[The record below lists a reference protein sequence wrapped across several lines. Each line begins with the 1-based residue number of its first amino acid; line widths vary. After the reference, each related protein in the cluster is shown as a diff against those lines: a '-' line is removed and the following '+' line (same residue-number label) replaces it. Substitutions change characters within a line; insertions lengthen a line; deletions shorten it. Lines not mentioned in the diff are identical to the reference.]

1 MVSCVTD
8 ATGTV
13 LLGEL
18 LVSDEEES
26 AGRREMPAPAEAD
39 LKCWAPGRGG
49 Q

>member
-8 ATGTV
+8 DAGTV

-26 AGRREMPAPAEAD
+26 AGRREMPAPAKAD
-39 LKCWAPGRGG
+39 LEC
-49 Q
+49 

>member
-8 ATGTV
+8 AAGTV

-26 AGRREMPAPAEAD
+26 VGRREMPALAKAD
-39 LKCWAPGRGG
+39 LECWAPGRDG

>member
-8 ATGTV
+8 TAGTV

-26 AGRREMPAPAEAD
+26 AGRREMPAPAKAD
-39 LKCWAPGRGG
+39 LKCWALGRGG